1 MKKILLL
8 AVVLFASLNA
18 NAQFYVGGSVGFGS
32 VKPVGGGDSEFV
44 FRILPEFG
52 YNLNDKWAVGAVL
65 GYQKGLPFSG
75 MNIGAS
81 NDNVATSQNVINNLA
96 ATSKVET
103 FTISPYARYTAIEW
117 DSVNLFFD
125 GGITFGSVKD
135 TGSYFSLGVRPG
147 LAVKLCDEISFV
159 AHLGFLGFENFSPDG
174 GGKSGSSFGLDFAN
188 NCSFGVYFNF

>member
-18 NAQFYVGGSVGFGS
+18 SAQFYVGGSVGFGS
-32 VKPVGGGDSEFV
+32 VKPVGGEDSEFV
-44 FRILPEFG
+44 FKILPEFG
-52 YNLNDKWAVGAVL
+52 YNLNDKWAIGATL
-65 GYQKGLPFSG
+65 GYQKGMPFSG
-75 MNIGAS
+75 MNIGTG
-81 NDNVATSQNVINNLA
+81 NDNVTDGVNNLA
-96 ATSKVET
+96 TQAGFSKVET

-135 TGSYFSLGVRPG
+135 NGTYFSLGVRPG

-159 AHLGFLGFENFSPDG
+159 AHLGFLGFENFSPKG
-174 GGKSGSSFGLDFAN
+174 GGKSGTSFGLEFAN
-188 NCSFGVYFNF
+188 NCSFGVYYNF

>member
-32 VKPVGGGDSEFV
+32 VKPAGGDSEFV
-44 FRILPEFG
+44 FKILPEFG
-52 YNLNDKWAVGAVL
+52 YNLNDKWAIGAVL
-65 GYQKGLPFSG
+65 GYQKGMPMSG
-75 MNIGAS
+75 MNIGTGNNNVTLGVY
-81 NDNVATSQNVINNLA
+81 NDLNAQVSFSQ
-96 ATSKVET
+96 VET

-125 GGITFGSVKD
+125 GGLTFGSIKD
-135 TGSYFSLGVRPG
+135 TGTYFSLGVRPG

-159 AHLGFLGFENFSPDG
+159 AHLGFLGFENFSPKG
-174 GGKSGSSFGLDFAN
+174 GGKSSTSFGLEFAN
-188 NCSFGVYFNF
+188 SCSFGVYYNF

>member
-18 NAQFYVGGSVGFGS
+18 SAQFYVGGSVGFGS

-44 FRILPEFG
+44 FKILPEFG
-52 YNLNDKWAVGAVL
+52 YNLNDKWAIGAVL
-65 GYQKGLPFSG
+65 GYQKGYPLSG
-75 MNIGAS
+75 VNIGAS
-81 NDNVATSQNVINNLA
+81 NDYVAQAPTVINTEA
-96 ATSKVET
+96 AASKMET

-125 GGITFGSVKD
+125 GGITFGSIKD

-174 GGKSGSSFGLDFAN
+174 GGKSGSTFGLDFSN
-188 NCSFGVYFNF
+188 SCSFGVYFNF